1 MIEQKQLEGLTFR
14 TAKRKEASEDGKK
27 KVVNIPIERPL
38 KVADILS
45 ETDHGSYTTIVT
57 KDGRKYDIP
66 AAKTKGGKS
75 TEPPKGSDNT
85 GSPEGGAGGG
95 ANP

>member
-57 KDGRKYDIP
+57 KDGRKYDLPP
-66 AAKTKGGKS
+66 AGKS
-75 TEPPKGSDNT
+75 KGN
-85 GSPEGGAGGG
+85 GSGKGKEGEGSAAGPGAGGEE
-95 ANP
+95 